1 MGSNFTVKCPYC
13 SKENDFSGD
22 NFCNGLVD
30 DSDNTYLDCMHCDY
44 PLEIETKAVYTLEVL
59 NTEIESIQ
67 EYIDTQSEY

>member
-1 MGSNFTVKCPYC
+1 MKSNFTVNCPYC

-22 NFCNGLVD
+22 NFDNGLVD
-30 DSDNTYLDCMHCDY
+30 DSDNTYLDCLHCDY
-44 PLEIETKAVYTLEVL
+44 PLEIETKAVYILEVL